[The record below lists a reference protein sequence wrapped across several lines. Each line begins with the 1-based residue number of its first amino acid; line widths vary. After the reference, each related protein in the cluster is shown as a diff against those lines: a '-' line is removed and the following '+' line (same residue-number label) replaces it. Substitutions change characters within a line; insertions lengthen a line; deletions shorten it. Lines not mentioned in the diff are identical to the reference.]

1 MAGYS
6 RGLYS
11 GRNIKRI
18 CIRNNSEYNE
28 DSEFLVLYYYD
39 DDEYYHMIRTL
50 IEYAELLGASDRGA
64 VFVYPRIFCH
74 TKEDYEL
81 SKLGATN
88 RLRQDDDL
96 AWRTMLH
103 NHTKRRYAGGMPKVQ
118 VE

>member
-1 MAGYS
+1 MASYS
-6 RGLYS
+6 RGLCA
-11 GRNIKRI
+11 GRNVKRL
-18 CIRNNSEYNE
+18 CIRNSHEYND

-39 DDEYYHMIRTL
+39 DDEYYRMIRLL

-88 RLRQDDDL
+88 RVRQDDDL

-103 NHTKRRYAGGMPKVQ
+103 NHTKRCYAGGMPKVQ